1 MMLIMRQIAHATR
14 AMSRFECKK
23 VLNYLQDIPDKYQDH
38 YYVILLKATAYF
50 EINSF
55 AKVRIDKMQKTWY
68 LFSLF
73 GLFLS

>member
-1 MMLIMRQIAHATR
+1 MLIMRQIAHATR

-23 VLNYLQDIPDKYQDH
+23 VLDYLQDIPDKYQDH

-55 AKVRIDKMQKTWY
+55 AKVRMNEMQA
-68 LFSLF
+68 SLVF
-73 GLFLS
+73 VEIF